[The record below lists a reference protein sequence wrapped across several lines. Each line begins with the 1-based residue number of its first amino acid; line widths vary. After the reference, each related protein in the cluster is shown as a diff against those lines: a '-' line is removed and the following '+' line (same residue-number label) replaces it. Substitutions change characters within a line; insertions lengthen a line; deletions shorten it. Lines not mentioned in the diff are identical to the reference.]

1 MKELVVVLYRVVIA
15 SWHIF
20 GKVSKAQV
28 DFPRKTENTND
39 EDEKQI

>member
-1 MKELVVVLYRVVIA
+1 LYRVVIA

-20 GKVSKAQV
+20 GKVSKAQGV
-28 DFPRKTENTND
+28 DFPRRTENTND